1 VGIIMAL
8 MRGDM
13 ETHFINFNQ
22 DCTSLAIGTKYVA
35 LHPCHP
41 DFLTCYKRSMF
52 LTQKDCPPERTSLL
66 FKHDFLETHFINFN
80 QDCTSLAIGTK

>member
-1 VGIIMAL
+1 MLREERVGIIMAL

-35 LHPCHP
+35 LHP
-41 DFLTCYKRSMF
+41 FVIRIL
-52 LTQKDCPPERTSLL
+52 
-66 FKHDFLETHFINFN
+66 
-80 QDCTSLAIGTK
+80 